1 MPARNVTVASLC
13 TSCLLAAALGTGCSE
28 GSPSS
33 AEAEKRAAAPALSK
47 AQAQQV
53 LDAYT
58 AEANRAG
65 RKLDRTVLPGI
76 EADPQLSM
84 DDASLKLRRVIKRP
98 PPTVRFTNTS
108 FYIPRVSGYPH
119 WFAAGAV
126 TGQGKRS
133 MRHALLFTQ
142 AKAGAPWLLTAN
154 PYPTSDALSNIALD
168 PEGFAT
174 SVDADERK
182 GLAAAPGKVPAAHA
196 ALLTDGPG
204 AANASLMADGAQ
216 TSETYKALKQ
226 GEKTLAGRGVTLSSR
241 FSPSQY
247 RVFALRTK
255 DRGALVWYVLK
266 QNEAYSSSK
275 RGRLAVGG
283 DLLGLVPVK
292 AARTRMDTTV
302 LVQYLAAVPPK
313 GRATV
318 TGMYRK
324 AVTAHGT

>member
-1 MPARNVTVASLC
+1 MPARTITVASLF
-13 TSCLLAAALGTGCSE
+13 TSCLLTAAMGTGCSE

-33 AEAEKRAAAPALSK
+33 AEAERRAAAPALDK
-47 AQAQQV
+47 AQAQRI
-53 LDAYT
+53 LDSYADG
-58 AEANRAG
+58 ANRVR
-65 RKLDRTVLPGI
+65 RKLNRGALAGI

-98 PPTVRFTNTS
+98 PPEVKFSNTT

-142 AKAGAPWLLTAN
+142 AKPGAPWLLTAN
-154 PYPTSDALSNIALD
+154 PYPTSDALSTVALD
-168 PEGFAT
+168 PDGYAT
-174 SVDADERK
+174 PVEPDEK
-182 GLAAAPGKVPAAHA
+182 NGLATAPGKLPEAHA

-204 AANASLMADGAQ
+204 ASKASLLADGAQ

-226 GEKTLAGRGVTLSSR
+226 GEQTLAGRGVTLSSR
-241 FSPSQY
+241 FSPTRY

-275 RGRLAVGG
+275 RGQLAVGG
-283 DLLGLVPVK
+283 DLLGLAPVK

-324 AVTAHGT
+324 AVIAHGT